1 MARKTTGKKAKGCSQ
16 VGISTLNT
24 EKLTPGQRAKGSGAA
39 SEGASGAPA
48 EAPAST
54 RSLRGSAE
62 ASAGGQQARE
72 RTRTPRR
79 GGGHQAFPGCFQA
92 PPHFYLVRRE
102 PQAHWSRGE
111 HGPMYILTRLPWLR
125 TVLRI
130 KGKGWW
136 AEAEPRDE
144 GLRRADA
151 GVVSRG
157 RALGTSS
164 RDGPTDQRQSQVH
177 SKTG

>member
-1 MARKTTGKKAKGCSQ
+1 MVRKTTGKKAKGCSQ

-24 EKLTPGQRAKGSGAA
+24 EKLTPGQRAKGGGAA
-39 SEGASGAPA
+39 SGGASGAPA
-48 EAPAST
+48 EVPAST

-111 HGPMYILTRLPWLR
+111 HGPMYILTRSPWLR

-164 RDGPTDQRQSQVH
+164 RDGPADRRQSRVH